1 MQDHHHLKI
10 DITRSSTPPVDNFR
24 VNAIRSDYDYTVP
37 EVTEHFTGE
46 IILPEDWQI
55 GVIVGASGT
64 GKTTIAREL
73 FGDCFTPLPEHRNP
87 SVIMDMPQ
95 GHSVG
100 EITRMFTSL
109 GFSSVPSWLKPHP
122 VLSNGEKMRADLA
135 YTLLSATTDNP
146 VAYDEFTSV
155 VDRDVAHNLC
165 VALHKHIKRTPRVRF
180 IAVTCHSDILDW
192 LQPDWVYSTDD
203 MGMIDPKHLSPLNDG
218 SLSNDVTEASG
229 QNLSDIII

>member
-1 MQDHHHLKI
+1 MQDRHHLKI

-46 IILPEDWQI
+46 IILPNDWQI
-55 GVIVGASGT
+55 GVIVGPSGT

-73 FGDCFTPLPEHRNP
+73 FGDCFIPLPEHRNP

-95 GHSVG
+95 GSTVG

-109 GFSSVPSWLKPHP
+109 GFSSVPSWLKPYP
-122 VLSNGEKMRADLA
+122 VLSNGEKMRANLA

-165 VALHKHIKRTPRVRF
+165 LALHKHIKRTPGLRF

-192 LQPDWVYSTDD
+192 LQPDWVYSTDN
-203 MGMIDPKHLSPLNDG
+203 MGMIDPKHSSPLNDG
-218 SLSNDVTEASG
+218 SPSNDATEASG
-229 QNLSDIII
+229 QNLNDIII